1 MNRNELTILL
11 SAILLTCFFLP
22 IVEWDSFEMS
32 GFNFV
37 LSDHT
42 PDTKYFL
49 LLGPFSALLLL
60 LGSIY
65 KKNYASKRYLA
76 RSLPFLAAIMLFIIC
91 YRESP
96 DGFSFR
102 NLDIGSWIALIAS
115 SLLVIMKP
123 QTPGSIRYSG

>member
-11 SAILLTCFFLP
+11 SAILLACFFLP
-22 IVEWDSFEMS
+22 IVQWDSFEMT

-49 LLGPFSALLLL
+49 LLGPFSALILL
-60 LGSIY
+60 LGSVY
-65 KKNYASKRYLA
+65 KKRYATKINLA
-76 RSLPFLAAIMLFIIC
+76 RSLPFISAIILFIIC
-91 YRESP
+91 YKESP

-102 NLDIGSWIALIAS
+102 NMDIGCWIALIAS
-115 SLLVIMKP
+115 SLLISVKP
-123 QTPGSIRYSG
+123 QTPASIRHSG

>member
-11 SAILLTCFFLP
+11 SAILLACFFLP
-22 IVEWDSFEMS
+22 VVEWDSFEMT

-49 LLGPFSALLLL
+49 LLGPFSALNLLF
-60 LGSIY
+60 GAIY
-65 KKNYASKRYLA
+65 KKKYASKLNLTV
-76 RSLPFLAAIMLFIIC
+76 SLPFQTVIMLFVIC
-91 YRESP
+91 YTESP

-102 NLDIGSWIALIAS
+102 NMDIGCWIAFIAS
-115 SLLVIMKP
+115 MLLISMKSP
-123 QTPGSIRYSG
+123 APDSKRYSS

>member
-11 SAILLTCFFLP
+11 SAILLACFFLP
-22 IVEWDSFEMS
+22 VVQWDSFEMS

-49 LLGPFSALLLL
+49 LLGPFSALILL

-65 KKNYASKRYLA
+65 KKRYASKQNLA
-76 RSLPFLAAIMLFIIC
+76 RSLPLFAAVLLFVIC
-91 YRESP
+91 FRQSP
-96 DGFSFR
+96 DGFSFL
-102 NLDIGSWIALIAS
+102 NMDIGSWTALIV
-115 SLLVIMKP
+115 SLLLILMRPRSTVV
-123 QTPGSIRYSG
+123 